1 MGVIFALFCVHVY
14 FYMIYMY
21 TYIGHI
27 HVHIHAYTYT
37 HVYTYMCISL
47 FFKKL
52 TKLNQSGRHLQIAKE
67 GRNNLTIYNPWFEKN
82 DFHKKEIF

>member
-1 MGVIFALFCVHVY
+1 MPI
-14 FYMIYMY
+14 
-21 TYIGHI
+21 HI
-27 HVHIHAYTYT
+27 HVFILIC
-37 HVYTYMCISL
+37 VYLY